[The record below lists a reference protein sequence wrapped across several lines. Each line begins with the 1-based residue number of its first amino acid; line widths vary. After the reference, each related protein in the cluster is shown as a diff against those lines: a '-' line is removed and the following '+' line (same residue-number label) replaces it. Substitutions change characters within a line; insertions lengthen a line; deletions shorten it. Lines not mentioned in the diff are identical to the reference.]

1 LQVKTFRQ
9 LLYKCMTTLSARWLL
24 RRIFQSDICIRTTI
38 SKSGWRTVKQIILR
52 TNCFQSG
59 FRSRRFLGGV
69 GVEFLTVLGVGV
81 GFFCPTPDVQL
92 GHFLHHTHKLG
103 ISVEMAEFLL
113 KLLLKQRF
121 LAVHHDFHCFDFN
134 IQVPFMLRSRKFNLR
149 RRNPAFNDR
158 SMCSKLETG
167 MSDRF
172 ASKFKIDT
180 DSNSILRF

>member
-1 LQVKTFRQ
+1 
-9 LLYKCMTTLSARWLL
+9 MTTLSARWLL

-113 KLLLKQRF
+113 KLLLKQISCCVPRF
-121 LAVHHDFHCFDFN
+121 PL
-134 IQVPFMLRSRKFNLR
+134 ILTSKFPSCQGVGNLTYDAATLLSMTARCAPSSKPGWVTGSHQNLR
-149 RRNPAFNDR
+149 LILTAIQSFAFDWGEEQTR
-158 SMCSKLETG
+158 GDYITM
-167 MSDRF
+167 
-172 ASKFKIDT
+172 
-180 DSNSILRF
+180 